1 MGFNWVIWGRVLG
14 VAMENLI
21 ILFKVSV
28 LINIGHS
35 GSFIPGIS
43 IMKYIKYEFEEQW
56 QRKFSIS
63 VCP

>member
-1 MGFNWVIWGRVLG
+1 
-14 VAMENLI
+14 MENLI